1 MHTLRIEHPVPDH
14 GAWKTLFEGD
24 PVGREGSGVRRYRI
38 MRATDDPDRVM
49 IGLEF
54 DGASGAEDVHAA
66 LRGLW
71 GPADVMRD
79 PQARIVEVEESK
91 GY

>member
-14 GAWKTLFEGD
+14 GTWKALFEGD

-54 DGASGAEDVHAA
+54 DGASRGRARSRRAA
-66 LRGLW
+66 RPLG
-71 GPADVMRD
+71 GP
-79 PQARIVEVEESK
+79 QT
-91 GY
+91 